1 MERYSRNIMLPQIGP
16 EGQQRLLGS
25 SVLVVGAGGLGSA
38 ALPYLVGAGVGHI
51 GIADYDTVSLSNL
64 QRQVLYTED
73 ELDTPKTLA
82 ASRRLAAQNSSL
94 RFSLFPEGF
103 TPSNAREVAAPFDL
117 LLDCT
122 DNFAVRFLIDDTC
135 ADLGKPWVHG
145 AIGEFHGQLT
155 VFGHTLGR
163 RYAELYPDRGA
174 LCSLPRRTLGV
185 LGAVPGVIGA
195 MQASEAIKLLAGF
208 GTLLEG
214 KLFTLDFLTMEARTL
229 IF

>member
-16 EGQQRLLGS
+16 EGQRRLLQS

-38 ALPYLVGAGVGHI
+38 ALPYLAGAGVGHI
-51 GIADYDTVSLSNL
+51 GIADPDTVSLSNL
-64 QRQVLYTED
+64 QRQVLYTEE
-73 ELDTPKTLA
+73 ELGEPKTLA

-94 RFSLFPEGF
+94 RFSVFPEGL
-103 TPSNAREVAAPFDL
+103 TPENAREIVAPFDL
-117 LLDCT
+117 VLDCT
-122 DNFAVRFLIDDTC
+122 DNFQTRFLIDDIC

-145 AIGEFHGQLT
+145 AIGEFRGQLT
-155 VFGHTLGR
+155 VLNHTAGR
-163 RYAELYPDRGA
+163 RYSDLYPDREA

-195 MQASEAIKLLAGF
+195 LQASEAVKLLAGF

-229 IF
+229 SY